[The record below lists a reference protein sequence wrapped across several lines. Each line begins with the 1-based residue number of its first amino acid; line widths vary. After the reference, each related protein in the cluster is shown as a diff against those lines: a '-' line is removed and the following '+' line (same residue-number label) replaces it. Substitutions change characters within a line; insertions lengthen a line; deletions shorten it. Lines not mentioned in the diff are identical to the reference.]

1 MPAKLEPPPPPP
13 PLPMPQEGGR
23 YIRNPDG
30 SLTKRPANDDAEE

>member
-1 MPAKLEPPPPPP
+1 MPTTPTQPDPQPITP

-30 SLTKRPANDDAEE
+30 SLTKRPDDEE